1 MESGDDAKK
10 KRKREE
16 GVEPAEKLLRSSEQ
30 QHHRADRDNIDSSAW
45 TLKLPRPLV
54 TLLRDLCQRLP
65 SEHFVTVRSS
75 VSGRAIHLNTQWTIE
90 TSNEAQGVLPRWMNA
105 PELIMPETD
114 GELIITMHTHPKAAI
129 TQSLNSVPNL
139 RRRQQHAR
147 TKPLLYVPSTADVNN
162 MLRYGM
168 HVHIVVTPFHWFI
181 CHVSR
186 PSEPTQLT
194 WDMPTLL
201 SECESGDKTALDWVH
216 LMNARC
222 DNFAVVLLQADSL
235 NFDYDSCESALPWV
249 HYDTEHAVIEL
260 DFAAAKRAEIEPA
273 EKPVLLSL
281 GDAEQ
286 AAQDHHALPGVVA
299 PTKASGG
306 RGVEASV
313 TSVSA
318 TQPTPSTKCELDEPP
333 TLPAWWSAE
342 MGVLSSFGGRTTLH
356 DPPLPAHF
364 DEDLASPNRK
374 RKAKVDVHDLEARER
389 ATKR

>member
-1 MESGDDAKK
+1 ME
-10 KRKREE
+10 
-16 GVEPAEKLLRSSEQ
+16 
-30 QHHRADRDNIDSSAW
+30 
-45 TLKLPRPLV
+45 
-54 TLLRDLCQRLP
+54 
-65 SEHFVTVRSS
+65 
-75 VSGRAIHLNTQWTIE
+75 IE
-90 TSNEAQGVLPRWMNA
+90 TSNEAQGVLPWMNA

-129 TQSLNSVPNL
+129 TQSLDSVPNL

-286 AAQDHHALPGVVA
+286 LS
-299 PTKASGG
+299 KATATWRGGAHETSGW

-318 TQPTPSTKCELDEPP
+318 TCRRQAPSVGSTSRPHCRRG
-333 TLPAWWSAE
+333 
-342 MGVLSSFGGRTTLH
+342 GVQ
-356 DPPLPAHF
+356 
-364 DEDLASPNRK
+364 K
-374 RKAKVDVHDLEARER
+374 
-389 ATKR
+389 